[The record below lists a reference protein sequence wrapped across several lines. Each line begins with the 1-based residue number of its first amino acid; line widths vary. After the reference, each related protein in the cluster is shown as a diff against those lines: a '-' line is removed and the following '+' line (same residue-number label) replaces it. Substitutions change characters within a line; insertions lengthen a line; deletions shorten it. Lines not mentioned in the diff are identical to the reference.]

1 MQAIFPNSPDDL
13 QREVDIG
20 EAEDA
25 PTGEGGL
32 VVFFHVGNEAG
43 GAVVAALEPDSAF
56 NLDECARGEV
66 GEIRAPFAFRVEL
79 ELADEFGAVNGV
91 PEEFEAALEPGSFA
105 TVTESMARDGHA
117 LAR

>member
-1 MQAIFPNSPDDL
+1 MNIC
-13 QREVDIG
+13 

-43 GAVVAALEPDSAF
+43 GAVVATLEPDSALD
-56 NLDECARGEV
+56 LDECARWEV

-91 PEEFEAALEPGSFA
+91 PEELEAALEPGSFA
-105 TVTESMARDGHA
+105 TVTESMARDCHA

>member
-1 MQAIFPNSPDDL
+1 M
-13 QREVDIG
+13 DIG

-25 PTGEGGL
+25 PTGDGGL

-43 GAVVAALEPDSAF
+43 GAVVATLEPDSALD
-56 NLDECARGEV
+56 LDECARGEV
-66 GEIRAPFAFRVEL
+66 CEVGAPFAFRVEL
-79 ELADEFGAVNGV
+79 ELADEFWAVNGV
-91 PEEFEAALEPGSFA
+91 PEEFEAAFELGSFA